1 MIRMPKNSAKMN
13 AKSPNMPSIQAMKA
27 ARAYLEKKQAGVRTS
42 KYRQKDA
49 ANDFVATERMVKKA
63 VKLLQSDRNDLVQA
77 VEKGII
83 ALSDAEQM
91 LGNSG
96 RQRRSST
103 GQHLYLI
110 TEIGKGAKWAKVG
123 IGSPRVRFDE
133 AQRGNPRRLRL
144 AGAWW
149 FQSKGEARAVERALL
164 NNGYKEAPG
173 GSEWREGI
181 TRAAVNDI
189 ARLARGERVSMAPE
203 FDIRGFRRRQN
214 GKGSASNGRY
224 EPTGIQQ
231 SLTI

>member
-1 MIRMPKNSAKMN
+1 MIMMPKNSAKMN
-13 AKSPNMPSIQAMKA
+13 AKSPNMPSIQAVKA
-27 ARAYLEKKQAGVRTS
+27 ARFYLEKKQAGARTS

-49 ANDFVATERMVKKA
+49 ANDFDATERMVKKA

-91 LGNSG
+91 LGNG
-96 RQRRSST
+96 RRQRRSLA

-110 TEIGKGAKWAKVG
+110 TEIGKGSKWAKVG

-149 FQSKGEARAVERALL
+149 FQSKREARAVERALL
-164 NNGYKEAPG
+164 NNGYREAPG

-181 TRAAVNDI
+181 THAATDEI
-189 ARLARGERVSMAPE
+189 AVLGRGDPFPWLPSLILAVSAVGKTARVLLAMVVTNRLE
-203 FDIRGFRRRQN
+203 F
-214 GKGSASNGRY
+214 SN
-224 EPTGIQQ
+224 P
-231 SLTI
+231 